1 MDEGD
6 MKIEEAPSDEEKVPE
21 EQVYMDTYIYK
32 HFPSFPTLTW
42 SMNTNPKNPTHD
54 LLSSLTFKQL
64 TRVPIAV
71 VDIPEDDKEKENAEV
86 WSHESL

>member
-32 HFPSFPTLTW
+32 HFPSFPTLT
-42 SMNTNPKNPTHD
+42 
-54 LLSSLTFKQL
+54 
-64 TRVPIAV
+64 
-71 VDIPEDDKEKENAEV
+71 
-86 WSHESL
+86 